1 MNASI
6 RYLDAVIERIRWV
19 METQAESLEKAAHI
33 CTDSIQ
39 ADRLVFTFGT
49 GHGAFPALESFPRT
63 GTVTGFRPIVES
75 SLLSMHHVFGDLGT
89 SQYRFI
95 HKVEG
100 LGHAILRSH
109 QIVDGDAL
117 ILFSNSGIN
126 PVIIDM
132 ALNFKERGLPVIG
145 VTSVPHSS
153 KVEGRHSSKLRL
165 FETSDV
171 VIDSGVMSEDASIDI
186 QGFDRK
192 VGPVSTPVVVAISH
206 AINARTSEILVERG
220 YTPMVM
226 VNPNTASA
234 AQANALNDLNYA
246 DLWRRLRSR

>member
-1 MNASI
+1 MA
-6 RYLDAVIERIRWV
+6 
-19 METQAESLEKAAHI
+19 QI
-33 CTDSIQ
+33 CANTIQ
-39 ADRLVFTFGT
+39 NDGLVFTFGT

-75 SLLSMHHVFGDLGT
+75 SMLSMHHVFGDLGT

-95 HKVEG
+95 HKMEG
-100 LGHAILRSH
+100 LGDAILRSY
-109 QIVDGDAL
+109 QIAEHDSL

-132 ALNFKERGLPVIG
+132 ALNFRARGLPVIG

-153 KVEGRHSSKLRL
+153 QVAGRHSSGQRL
-165 FETSDV
+165 FEAADV
-171 VIDSGVMSEDASIDI
+171 VIDSGVMSQDASVDI
-186 QGFDRK
+186 EGFDRK

-206 AINARTSEILVERG
+206 AINSRTTEILVERG
-220 YTPMVM
+220 YQPFVM

-234 AQANALNDLNYA
+234 AEANVLNDLNYA
-246 DLWRRLRSR
+246 ELWRRLRSR

>member
-1 MNASI
+1 MKASG
-6 RYLDAVIERIRWV
+6 RYLIAVADQIKWV
-19 METQAESLEKAAHI
+19 METQEAGIESAAQI
-33 CTDSIQ
+33 CANTIQ
-39 ADRLVFTFGT
+39 NDGLVFTFGT

-75 SLLSMHHVFGDLGT
+75 SMLSMHHVFGDLGT

-95 HKVEG
+95 HKMEG
-100 LGHAILRSH
+100 LGDAILRSYQVAEH
-109 QIVDGDAL
+109 DSL

-132 ALNFKERGLPVIG
+132 ALNFRARGLPVIG

-153 KVEGRHSSKLRL
+153 QVAGRHSSGQRL
-165 FETSDV
+165 FEAADV
-171 VIDSGVMSEDASIDI
+171 VIDSGVMSQDASVDI
-186 QGFDRK
+186 EGFDRK

-206 AINARTSEILVERG
+206 AINSRTTEILVERG
-220 YTPMVM
+220 YQPFVM

-234 AQANALNDLNYA
+234 AEANVLNDLNYA
-246 DLWRRLRSR
+246 ELWRRLRSR

>member
-1 MNASI
+1 MTAI
-6 RYLDAVIERIRWV
+6 ERYLQAVMQQVQWVLDTQSEKIEQAAVICANSI
-19 METQAESLEKAAHI
+19 ES
-33 CTDSIQ
+33 DG
-39 ADRLVFTFGT
+39 LVFTFGT

-75 SLLSMHHVFGDLGT
+75 SMLSMHHVFGDMGT

-95 HKVEG
+95 HKMEG
-100 LGHAILRSH
+100 LGRAILRSY
-109 QIVDGDAL
+109 QIAPHDSL

-132 ALNFKERGLPVIG
+132 ALDFKERGLPVIG
-145 VTSVPHSS
+145 VTSIPHSS
-153 KVEGRHSSKLRL
+153 HVAGRHSSGLRL
-165 FETSDV
+165 FEAADV
-171 VIDSGVMSEDASIDI
+171 VIDSGVQSQDASIDI
-186 QGFDRK
+186 EGFDRK

-206 AINARTSEILVERG
+206 AINSRTTELLVERG
-220 YTPMVM
+220 YQPMVM

-234 AQANALNDLNYA
+234 AEANQLNDLNYA